1 MGQTLFYQEIIRIV
15 ILNVCKVS
23 IHTSISKEIL
33 NFKVSYG
40 NCTAEATPL
49 HTTLSARLPSS
60 PAFLQVDTRIA
71 VRRPRPILQLNNLSN
86 TFSRF
91 TWIVFYI
98 TLLVLSGAMAVSFAF
113 YRVHLPFLNRDS
125 LEIRF
130 LDFFIRPL
138 TAITEP
144 DPICWFQ
151 NQTTDFTEKVCFFPF
166 LGFFFQF
173 F

>member
-1 MGQTLFYQEIIRIV
+1 MRNFY
-15 ILNVCKVS
+15 
-23 IHTSISKEIL
+23 
-33 NFKVSYG
+33 FKLSYG
-40 NCTAEATPL
+40 NCTAEAMSM
-49 HTTLSARLPSS
+49 HTTLSAKHPSS
-60 PAFLQVDTRIA
+60 SAILQMEGLVA
-71 VRRPRPILQLNNLSN
+71 VRRPRPVLQLNNLSN

-151 NQTTDFTEKVCFFPF
+151 KHTTGFSKKMKKF
-166 LGFFFQF
+166 LY
-173 F
+173 